1 MNYETLHLCVVY
13 GAALPNSSGAPVL
26 DDTCTL
32 RGVHIE
38 TSFHLDTTHQPAEVL
53 LNLFCSG
60 SLVLPISVYAA
71 GCLILE
77 LAFQVSCKF
86 EFCTTFLL

>member
-1 MNYETLHLCVVY
+1 MPCEVHCSSFKLCYEALHLCVVY

-32 RGVHIE
+32 WGVHIG
-38 TSFHLDTTHQPAEVL
+38 TSFHLDTTHQPAEVS

-60 SLVLPISVYAA
+60 SLVLPV
-71 GCLILE
+71 GVLCN
-77 LAFQVSCKF
+77 
-86 EFCTTFLL
+86 